1 MFLPLFC
8 LTESGSSRRCC
19 RHRQSLDLLVVTFLC
34 DLSVF
39 TEAPER
45 GEGRRRPLDAMDED
59 DPNFLLAVQLSLQES
74 RRDREPGVDG
84 GQQRAAERRAALERG
99 LEAWRPDAPSGA
111 RGGGPSPSHLA
122 SDAPRLNPLPLLPP
136 PPPSLSAMLLE
147 LEDSLMKLG
156 NMAAASPAYHP
167 ESRPQAEQLLLC
179 GGRAIAAVP
188 PSHVRGRSSA
198 PEPSHQ
204 SCCPVAGCLSGAEGP
219 DEHVAPPRTD
229 ISSDLA
235 GSAPSPEP
243 HAARR
248 SSRLEPPPPLPPHL
262 CLPSPEAEP
271 ELPLSPVIPPG
282 GPYTPSEALDP
293 AASAQLLDN
302 IMAWFN
308 SNIGP
313 QSLALVPSPPTT
325 DTDSSPDTTTHTE
338 SESASESRDA
348 FVGPP
353 PGGGGSGVSELE
365 SDRGAVSSW
374 RGGRAASSRPSSLD
388 LGVSEVSTEVGTEVT
403 VCAATLSQDAA
414 DAQLPPLGN
423 SLPVIPPA
431 DSELQ
436 LEVDQSPEEEWEE
449 QVHLV

>member
-1 MFLPLFC
+1 M
-8 LTESGSSRRCC
+8 
-19 RHRQSLDLLVVTFLC
+19 TFLS
-34 DLSVF
+34 DLFVF

-74 RRDREPGVDG
+74 RRDREPGLDG
-84 GQQRAAERRAALERG
+84 GLQRAAERRAALERG
-99 LEAWRPDAPSGA
+99 LEGWRPDAVPGA

-122 SDAPRLNPLPLLPP
+122 SDPPRLTPLPLLPP

-156 NMAAASPAYHP
+156 NMAAAPPAYRP
-167 ESRPQAEQLLLC
+167 EPRPQAEQLLLC

-188 PSHVRGRSSA
+188 PPRVRGRGSA
-198 PEPSHQ
+198 PELSQQ
-204 SCCPVAGCLSGAEGP
+204 SCCLVTGCLSGAEGT

-229 ISSDLA
+229 ASSDLA
-235 GSAPSPEP
+235 SSAPGPEP
-243 HAARR
+243 PAAQRP
-248 SSRLEPPPPLPPHL
+248 SRLDSPPSLPPVHL

-282 GPYTPSEALDP
+282 GPYTPSDPQSLEALDP

-313 QSLALVPSPPTT
+313 QSLSLVPSPPTT

-348 FVGPP
+348 FAGPP
-353 PGGGGSGVSELE
+353 PGGGGGEVAGELE
-365 SDRGAVSSW
+365 SDRRALSSW
-374 RGGRAASSRPSSLD
+374 RGGGFGAGSSRPSSLD
-388 LGVSEVSTEVGTEVT
+388 LGVSEVGAEVSTEVTG
-403 VCAATLSQDAA
+403 CAAALSLDTV
-414 DAQLPPLGN
+414 DAQPPV
-423 SLPVIPPA
+423 SLPVIPPT

-436 LEVDQSPEEEWEE
+436 LEVDQSPEDEWGE